1 MTEQGQPESTGR
13 KAPIRSL
20 ADVEA
25 ATPLELATMSLARVE
40 ALPQVAAERRLHIIT
55 NAHDTYLGL
64 PDIMKWLGVGR
75 SSVSRWRWRQ
85 RCGDPVDG
93 VRTVL
98 IAPFDEEYR
107 SPNGATGPRYRLSDL
122 IPWAILH
129 KKISRTNLVP
139 FKKPRND
146 GKVPDSIRTKRA
158 PAPSQ
163 QRRRVKEQEAESN
176 GTTVAA

>member
-1 MTEQGQPESTGR
+1 MTKQEQPAER
-13 KAPIRSL
+13 KASIRSL

-25 ATPLELATMSLARVE
+25 ATPLELAMMTLGRVE
-40 ALPQVAAERRLHIIT
+40 ALPNVAAERRLQIIT
-55 NAHDTYLGL
+55 NATDTYLGL
-64 PDIMKWLGVGR
+64 PDIMKWLGVSR
-75 SSVSRWRWRQ
+75 SNVARWRWRQ

-98 IAPFDEEYR
+98 IAPFDEEYL
-107 SPNGATGPRYRLSDL
+107 SENGAKGPRYQLSEL

-129 KKISRTNLVP
+129 KRISRTNLVP

-146 GKVPDSIRTKRA
+146 GKVPDAIRAKRA

-163 QRRRVKEQEAESN
+163 QRRRVEEKT
-176 GTTVAA
+176 GDGKTVAA